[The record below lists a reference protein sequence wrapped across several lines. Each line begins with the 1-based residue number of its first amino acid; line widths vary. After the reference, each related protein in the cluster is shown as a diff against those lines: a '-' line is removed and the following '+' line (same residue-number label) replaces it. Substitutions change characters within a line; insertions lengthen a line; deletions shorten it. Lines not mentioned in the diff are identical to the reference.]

1 MALVVVIMALI
12 YSLPAVLQKRPQ
24 GVHSWRQ
31 TDCLAFSYQYYYNG
45 LRFFEPS
52 IMQYGWNDFQTN
64 QTVGESPLLYY
75 VVAAIWKVTGI
86 HEWIFRALVFT
97 LFFWGLMALYR
108 ILMRIGV
115 PFFWSVASTALLFT
129 SPCLAYYSAAF
140 LTDAAAMGLAFVAT
154 EQFIRYV
161 DFKKSNNLVWS
172 AILFIIA
179 GWLKITALI
188 LFGVIPVLLVA
199 QLIGFKLASS
209 GKLFTHP
216 RVIWKYALW
225 TISSVV
231 LWYHWAN
238 LYNAHHLAWFTS
250 NAIMPIW
257 ELTDARIQNVTKL
270 LLETCIYTA
279 LNPIS
284 LWFHCDVLLGI
295 LVAIR
300 WMKPI
305 EWIVLAA
312 ITGASAIYFVCFYV
326 AFDVHDYYF
335 VNIMI
340 FPLALVISLLLVLKR
355 MKLTWIENVP
365 VKIAYSII
373 VLYSTYYSAIHI
385 KLRYNPP
392 MPDENL
398 VWIDDRKANHGV
410 YSYTAWDWGKR
421 FRACETVEPY
431 LNELGVTR
439 DKKIISLSDVSYNI
453 TLVLMNRTGWNE
465 NTMRDEEDLKYMI
478 RNGAEYIILNNDM
491 PLEEYPFLTK
501 YLNHQIGEY
510 FNLKIYQIPQV

>member
-1 MALVVVIMALI
+1 MALVVVLMALV

-24 GVHSWRQ
+24 GVHAWRQ
-31 TDCLAFSYQYYYNG
+31 TDCLAFCYQYYYNG

-64 QTVGESPLLYY
+64 HTVGESPLLYY

-86 HEWIFRALVFT
+86 HEWIFRALVFS

-154 EQFIRYV
+154 DLFIRYV
-161 DFKKSNNLVWS
+161 DSAQKKHLVWS
-172 AILFIIA
+172 AVLFIIA

-188 LFGVIPVLLVA
+188 LFGVIPVLLLA
-199 QLIGFKLASS
+199 QLVGFKLTSS
-209 GKLFTHP
+209 GKLFANP
-216 RVIWKYALW
+216 KVIWKYVLW
-225 TISSVV
+225 TIASVV

-250 NAIMPIW
+250 NSIMPLW
-257 ELTDARIQNVTKL
+257 ELTDERIHNVTEQL
-270 LLETCIYTA
+270 LKTCIYTA

-284 LWFHCDVLLGI
+284 LWFHCAVLVGVLF
-295 LVAIR
+295 AIR
-300 WMKPI
+300 WLKHI
-305 EWIVLAA
+305 EWIVLSA
-312 ITGASAIYFVCFYV
+312 ITGASAVYFICFYV

-340 FPLALVISLLLVLKR
+340 FPLALVISLVLVLKR
-355 MKLTWIENVP
+355 KKPNWLENKS

-373 VLYSTYYSAIHI
+373 VIYSSYFSAIHI

-392 MPDENL
+392 LPDENL
-398 VWIDDRKANHGV
+398 VWIDDRKANHGM
-410 YSYTAWDWGKR
+410 YCYTTWEWSKHY
-421 FRACETVEPY
+421 RACETVEPY
-431 LNELGVTR
+431 LEQLGITR

-465 NTMRDEEDLKYMI
+465 NTMRDEEDLKLMI
-478 RNGAEYIILNNDM
+478 LNGAEYIILNNEM
-491 PLEEYPFLTK
+491 PLEEYPFLSN
-501 YLNHQIGEY
+501 YLTHQIGEY
-510 FNLKIYQIPQV
+510 YNLKIYRIA